1 MSIFQL
7 IYVSTASDDYVG
19 ESELENI
26 LEQSV
31 RNNAADGI
39 TGMLLYSSGTFLQVL
54 EGEESKIE
62 ECFARI
68 QQDPRHHSLYVLERH
83 AIERGSFSNWHM
95 GFKLLGPKD
104 VAALPGYAPIFESGF
119 DPKTLGAKDGFAL
132 ELLVDFAERFG

>member
-7 IYVSTASDDYVG
+7 IYVSTASGDFGG
-19 ESELENI
+19 ESELDNI
-26 LEQSV
+26 LAQSIQ
-31 RNNAADGI
+31 NNAADGI

-54 EGEESKIE
+54 EGEESKVE

-68 QQDPRHHSLYVLERH
+68 QKDTRHHSLYVLERH
-83 AIERGSFSNWHM
+83 AVERSSFSNWHM
-95 GFKLLGPKD
+95 GFKRLGPKD
-104 VAALPGYAPIFESGF
+104 VAALPGYAPFFESGF